1 MCFAKCKTGAQLHF
15 TLKSLALLP
24 EGTGCRIPEIPKAL
38 CWGQP
43 ARGWGH
49 YGRLHS
55 HHFMA
60 LTAPA
65 RPARRPALSSRQG
78 VAPAGGGPGPRGA
91 LRARSAPPSSAFCG
105 EAGGA
110 SSRRPR
116 PSAERPA
123 GARPS
128 RHVAGV
134 RRVLLLRPERPR
146 RAPARRARRVYRFRR
161 LEGVP
166 EDGGDG
172 RKPLEGAFRS
182 WSVCCALSGG
192 AAGPAALCCSDR
204 CAAVR

>member
-38 CWGQP
+38 RWGQP

-49 YGRLHS
+49 YGRLHP

-128 RHVAGV
+128 RHVT
-134 RRVLLLRPERPR
+134 
-146 RAPARRARRVYRFRR
+146 
-161 LEGVP
+161 
-166 EDGGDG
+166 
-172 RKPLEGAFRS
+172 
-182 WSVCCALSGG
+182 GG
-192 AAGPAALCCSDR
+192 APRPAAPPRVAPPGSGTSCEAGLSLSAPGR
-204 CAAVR
+204 RSRGRRRW